1 MGSTSCRTELVSL
14 RPKISPTPF
23 FFVTTA
29 LELRRAA
36 KQSTPGTRSLCPF
49 VGRSAIGERPM
60 PERAIISY
68 RWGPSFR
75 LPLFS
80 RSPARPPVRPS
91 AVAKQLI
98 IKVSCL
104 LPHFP
109 PTRIHSLSHSLSLA
123 EKLLNS
129 CCHARQRTVL
139 KVAEPLLSPSS
150 ENRAFHSDSGK
161 CRLLQ
166 LSLQHICQN
175 CSAAI
180 CVSLLSL
187 VSDSHS
193 FGLFYLSSV
202 VSVLLLAGFLSVPEE
217 CLPLLSFFF
226 SFLFCNRFCRGVLL
240 KSTPDSPP
248 VSVRKRMSL
257 HSVSGKKFLVCMCA
271 RTNLSLSRLGRYC
284 ALAVCFWLASRCM
297 YCDLVQIHC
306 IIFLISSS
314 MLFSLMDAQ
323 SLVAF
328 LYFCIQSFEDIV

>member
-23 FFVTTA
+23 FCHNGIGAPTSRKAVHPRNTQPVSFRRTIGD
-29 LELRRAA
+29 RRAA
-36 KQSTPGTRSLCPF
+36 DAWARHYF
-49 VGRSAIGERPM
+49 VPLGPLVS
-60 PERAIISY
+60 S
-68 RWGPSFR
+68 PSFFW
-75 LPLFS
+75 L
-80 RSPARPPVRPS
+80 ARPP

-109 PTRIHSLSHSLSLA
+109 LTRIHSLSHSLSLA

-139 KVAEPLLSPSS
+139 KVAEPLLSRSS

-193 FGLFYLSSV
+193 FGLFLP
-202 VSVLLLAGFLSVPEE
+202 FLG
-217 CLPLLSFFF
+217 C
-226 SFLFCNRFCRGVLL
+226 FCTASCR
-240 KSTPDSPP
+240 
-248 VSVRKRMSL
+248 
-257 HSVSGKKFLVCMCA
+257 
-271 RTNLSLSRLGRYC
+271 
-284 ALAVCFWLASRCM
+284 
-297 YCDLVQIHC
+297 
-306 IIFLISSS
+306 
-314 MLFSLMDAQ
+314 FSLCTWRM
-323 SLVAF
+323 LAF
-328 LYFCIQSFEDIV
+328 A